1 MNLDNPRVN
10 APISQCPWIPTR
22 VPVVCSTCLEGSLQ
36 AGAEPGPPTLTQGRG
51 CCLGSGLGMPWAKR
65 LGLRACWRWGQGSGG
80 QSLATPSELER
91 GFLEVTSSLTVR
103 RSPALSAR
111 CPHVCWS
118 QTGCLCLPSLP
129 SAPTRSPGPVLIG
142 HWLPAA
148 SWFPLPFLE
157 PHPRESADPPPRRLH
172 PPGPG
177 PPGCG
182 SPAPSAPWIPA
193 PKVGGLGLSRWG

>member
-65 LGLRACWRWGQGSGG
+65 LGLRAGWRWGQGSGG

-91 GFLEVTSSLTVR
+91 GFLVVTSSLTVR

>member
-22 VPVVCSTCLEGSLQ
+22 VPVICSTCLEGSLQ
-36 AGAEPGPPTLTQGRG
+36 VGAEPGPPTLTQGCGRS
-51 CCLGSGLGMPWAKR
+51 LGSGLGMPWAKR
-65 LGLRACWRWGQGSGG
+65 LGLRAGWRWGQGSSG

-103 RSPALSAR
+103 RSPALSAH

-118 QTGCLCLPSLP
+118 QTGCLCLPSPP
-129 SAPTRSPGPVLIG
+129 SAPTGSPGPVLIG

-148 SWFPLPFLE
+148 SWLPLPSLE
-157 PHPRESADPPPRRLH
+157 PHPREPADPPPRRLH
-172 PPGPG
+172 PQVLDPQAAGAQLLPLPGSL
-177 PPGCG
+177 PP
-182 SPAPSAPWIPA
+182 
-193 PKVGGLGLSRWG
+193 K